1 MENEQLNI
9 EFDQQ
14 PSKYGR
20 RVYVYFGIL
29 LIVLL
34 SLFWV
39 KMQWQEHVPVKQ
51 VAVEGTN
58 ILSRDEIVRLMNLP
72 PRVSMYELDLT
83 SIQKNILANAF
94 VKRAVIQ
101 RDAPSQLRVIIE
113 ERIPAALL
121 AANES
126 YYIDDEGSVL
136 PYRVSAETYDI
147 PIISGLDSL
156 SRLAPGR
163 KIIDSDVQEA
173 LDIITAARATSEE
186 MFHAISE
193 IHLRKGHDIICYWF
207 DSGIPIIVGRGN
219 VAEKIVKL
227 DAFREKFLKNNNTSD
242 IQYIDIRYDDQVVV
256 SRKNS

>member
-1 MENEQLNI
+1 MENEQLHI
-9 EFDQQ
+9 EFNQQ
-14 PSKYGR
+14 PPTYGR

-34 SLFWV
+34 SIFFV
-39 KMQWQEHVPVKQ
+39 KAQWQHHVLVTQ

-58 ILSRDEIVRLMNLP
+58 ILSREEIVRLMNLP

-94 VKRAVIQ
+94 VKRAVVK

-126 YYIDDEGSVL
+126 YYIDDEGIVL

-147 PIISGLDSL
+147 PIISGIDSL
-156 SRLAPGR
+156 SQIVTGR
-163 KIIDSDVQEA
+163 KIINSDVQEA
-173 LDIITAARATSEE
+173 LDIIAAARVTSEE

-193 IHLRKGHDIICYWF
+193 IRLRNGHDIICYWF
-207 DSGIPIIVGRGN
+207 ESGIPIIVGRGN

-242 IQYIDIRYDDQVVV
+242 IQYIDIRYDGQVVV
-256 SRKNS
+256 LRKNS